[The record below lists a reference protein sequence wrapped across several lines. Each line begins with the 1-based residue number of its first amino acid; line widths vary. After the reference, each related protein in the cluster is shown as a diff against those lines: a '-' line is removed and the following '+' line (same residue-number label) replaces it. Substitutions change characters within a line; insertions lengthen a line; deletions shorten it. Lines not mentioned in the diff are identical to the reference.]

1 MPSASTGES
10 TSISIGRVFASES
23 TSNAIDRSRL
33 NWFQR
38 PHSLLKLSEDMVAM
52 KVANASFS
60 QIPFHHSI
68 VTRSP
73 NHM

>member
-1 MPSASTGES
+1 MPSASIGEF
-10 TSISIGRVFASES
+10 TSISIGRVLASES
-23 TSNAIDRSRL
+23 TSNAIERSRL

-38 PHSLLKLSEDMVAM
+38 LHSRLKLSEDIVAI
-52 KVANASFS
+52 KVANASFN